1 MGKAPTI
8 TDPAVLKPHLDRL
21 YASFDRSFLEPDPLA
36 AVAGFANP
44 RDLET
49 AALFA
54 AMFAYG
60 RADLIQRTVATII
73 KSMGSS
79 PAAFLSG
86 FRPSDGVEW
95 MAGFKYRFH
104 NQRDLAALA
113 LAAGRA
119 LGEHGSLLNLFLK
132 SGGAEGETVV
142 EGVSGMAKSLRRLAS
157 KSAGFKTLV
166 TDPADGGAS
175 KRWMLYMRW
184 MVRKDGVDPGPW
196 NSRVDT
202 ARLVIPLDTHVGRIS
217 RHLGMLALK
226 SNSLK
231 AALELTAYLR
241 LLDPADP
248 VRYDFAICSYGKL
261 GYCSTRAQAEKCAGC
276 GLAGVCRMAAG
287 AG

>member
-1 MGKAPTI
+1 MGSTPPGA
-8 TDPAVLKPHLDRL
+8 DPAVLKPHLDRL
-21 YASFDRSFLEPDPLA
+21 YAAFDKSFLEPDPLA
-36 AVAGFANP
+36 AVADFGGP
-44 RDLET
+44 KDLEA

-60 RADLIQRTVATII
+60 RADLIQRTVASIV
-73 KSMGSS
+73 KSMGAS
-79 PAAFLSG
+79 PASFLSG
-86 FRPSDGVEW
+86 FRPADGKEW

-104 NQRDLAALA
+104 TQQDLAALA

-119 LGEHGSLLNLFLK
+119 LNEHGSLLDLFLK

-142 EGVSGMAKSLRRLAS
+142 DGVSGMAKSLRRLAA
-157 KSAGFKTLV
+157 KSPGFKTLV

-196 NSRVDT
+196 SGRVDT
-202 ARLVIPLDTHVGRIS
+202 SRLVIPLDTHVGRIS
-217 RHLGMLALK
+217 RLLGMLARK
-226 SNSLK
+226 SNDLK

-261 GYCSTRAQAEKCAGC
+261 GYCSTWAQAEKCAAC
-276 GLAGVCRMAAG
+276 GLAGVCRMAAMNG
-287 AG
+287 